1 MDSSTSPSPASAD
14 GATALAG
21 QSAAKLPASDARDG
35 ALPTDLAAE
44 SPVQSPVQSPI
55 ESPVGPYGAS
65 HVESTLDLWG
75 ETPPAPVATWR
86 SLLAQSARHTRN
98 TAPLV
103 LADMLTGGLCLLAA
117 AKCLA
122 ALPGGAL
129 FVASDRL
136 VYLLPVLGA
145 TLAMLGLYPGIG
157 MSPIMELRKLSLAT
171 TSLVAAV
178 VGIGMFSSLP
188 MAPTLLFASLLW
200 PLLLVALPLVRWA
213 ARSLLARCLWWGEPV
228 LIFGGGPLAMR
239 LHETLSR
246 DTARGMRS
254 LGIIDELHAYWR
266 LADEPNNG
274 AAIGEDRQTD
284 GDRESDGYLG
294 PPEIASEIAA
304 KHGVQWAILAAPTPQ
319 AAWVDPAERLAVA
332 AQTPQASLLKNEHTI
347 RCLNRIPN
355 RLMIGAIGL
364 PSLWTQSREC
374 GGAAAMHVSE
384 RLLMPWPRLVKRTM
398 DLVLSLGVGVL
409 VLPLLVL
416 LGAMVAVTSR
426 GPIFYAHERIG
437 QDQRR
442 FRVWKF
448 RTMVQDADACL
459 ARCLEQ
465 DAALQHEWRQNHK
478 LQHDPR
484 ITWIGRILRSTS
496 LDELPQLWNVVRGD
510 MSLVGPRPI
519 IEGEIEKYQQR
530 YRLYTRVR
538 PGITGMWQISGRNST
553 TYQQRVELD
562 SYYVR
567 NWSPWLDAYILART
581 VRTVLL
587 REGAY

>member
-1 MDSSTSPSPASAD
+1 MDTSTSTSPASAD

-21 QSAAKLPASDARDG
+21 QKPTPPPAIDPSRATAHG
-35 ALPTDLAAE
+35 E
-44 SPVQSPVQSPI
+44 SV
-55 ESPVGPYGAS
+55 
-65 HVESTLDLWG
+65 LDLWG
-75 ETPPAPVATWR
+75 ELPPAPVTTWR
-86 SLLAQSARHTRN
+86 SLLAQLARHSRN
-98 TAPLV
+98 TAPLI
-103 LADMLTGGLCLLAA
+103 LTDMLTGGLCLLAA

-122 ALPGGAL
+122 AVLGADG
-129 FVASDRL
+129 FVATDRL
-136 VYLLPVLGA
+136 IYLLPVLGA

-171 TSLVAAV
+171 TSLVCAV

-188 MAPTLLFASLLW
+188 LLPTLLFALIVW
-200 PLLLVALPLVRWA
+200 PLLLVALPLGRWMT
-213 ARSLLARCLWWGEPV
+213 RSLLAHCLWWGEPV
-228 LIFGGGPLAMR
+228 LIFGGGPLAAR

-266 LADEPNNG
+266 LDDEG
-274 AAIGEDRQTD
+274 HSA
-284 GDRESDGYLG
+284 GYLG
-294 PPEIASEIAA
+294 PPEVASEIAA
-304 KHGVQWAILAAPTPQ
+304 EHGVQWAIMATPTPQ
-319 AAWVDPAERLAVA
+319 ADWSDSDEHQWERDRPDSDAWRDESGEYSLAEDQAAYVDAHQLR
-332 AQTPQASLLKNEHTI
+332 LLKNEHTV
-347 RCLNRIPN
+347 RCLTRIPN
-355 RLMIGAIGL
+355 RLVIGAIGL

-374 GGAAAMHVSE
+374 GGAAAMHVGE

-398 DLVLSLGVGVL
+398 DIVLSAAIGVL
-409 VLPLLVL
+409 ISPLLL
-416 LGAMVAVTSR
+416 LLAATVAVTSR
-426 GPIFYAHERIG
+426 GPIFYSHQRIG
-437 QDQRR
+437 QDGRR

-448 RTMVQDADACL
+448 RTMVDNADDCL
-459 ARCLEQ
+459 ARCLQQ
-465 DAALQHEWRQNHK
+465 DESLRQEWLRNHK
-478 LQHDPR
+478 LKDDPR

-496 LDELPQLWNVVRGD
+496 LDELPQLWNVLRGD

-519 IEGEIEKYQQR
+519 IEGEIEKYQQM

-553 TYQQRVELD
+553 TYEQRVELD